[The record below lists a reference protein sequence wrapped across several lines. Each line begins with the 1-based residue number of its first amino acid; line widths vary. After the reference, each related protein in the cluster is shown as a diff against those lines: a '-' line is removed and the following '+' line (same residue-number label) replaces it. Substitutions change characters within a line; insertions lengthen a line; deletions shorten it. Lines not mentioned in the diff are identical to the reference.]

1 MPRAITTP
9 LCFLLGFVIGHASLS
24 YLDALAAG
32 IYISW
37 SWGFILI
44 LVAFPNSL
52 LFYPLSYIL
61 VIISSRLIW
70 RERKSRNYY
79 VLGLSALMTIFIIA
93 NLYAARVAGE
103 IKKNEGVG
111 RLFLL
116 QITLSICLTYLFIN
130 IADFIAAPKTPSDTN
145 QKSKNGE

>member
-9 LCFLLGFVIGHASLS
+9 LCFILGFIIGHASLS

-32 IYISW
+32 SYVSW

-44 LVAFPNSL
+44 LVALPNSL

-70 RERKSRNYY
+70 RERKSRHYY
-79 VLGLSALMTIFIIA
+79 VLALSALMTIFIMA
-93 NLYAARVAGE
+93 ELYAARTSGE
-103 IKKNEGVG
+103 LKKHDGVG

-116 QITLSICLTYLFIN
+116 QISFSICLTYMLMN
-130 IADFIAAPKTPSDTN
+130 IADLLANPKTPSDTTHTPQN
-145 QKSKNGE
+145 SE